1 MELLSAIGYPVAD
14 IDAYQALAERV
25 FERGTGHKAGENFYL
40 QYHDPSGAELW
51 LQVDLRSAFVGM
63 NPFFVPKRST
73 RMSLQKPVLRLEGTM
88 DGAFEATV
96 GETGQVVTFDMPDA
110 HLLPP
115 IKLPLATE
123 VQLGAFLVA
132 PLQAALVRAGAIHSA
147 GKPDDP
153 ARHTVVG
160 QVLETALRRNQQS
173 GHPFRWI
180 LLRLPGLDLELVAS
194 PEHAPLE
201 LLHADAWVQATC
213 WLSGRVQVNPAAQA
227 PTGFLERVF
236 WGG

>member
-25 FERGTGHKAGENFYL
+25 FDRGTGHKAGENFYL

-63 NPFFVPKRST
+63 NPFYVPRRAT
-73 RMSLQKPVLRLEGTM
+73 RLALQKPVLRLEGTM
-88 DGAFEATV
+88 DGAFEAILP
-96 GETGQVVTFDMPDA
+96 ETGQVLTFDMPDA

-115 IKLPLATE
+115 IKLPVTTDVL
-123 VQLGAFLVA
+123 LSGFLVSTLA
-132 PLQAALVRAGAIHSA
+132 VGSADAAAIANA

-153 ARHTVVG
+153 ARHTLIG
-160 QVLETALRRNQQS
+160 QVRETALRHNQHS
-173 GHPFRWI
+173 GQEFRWM
-180 LLRLPGLDLELVAS
+180 LLQLPGMEIELVGS
-194 PEHAPLE
+194 LSDTPLG
-201 LLHADAWVQATC
+201 LLHPGAWVQATC
-213 WLSGRVQVNPAAQA
+213 WLAGRVQVSPDAQA